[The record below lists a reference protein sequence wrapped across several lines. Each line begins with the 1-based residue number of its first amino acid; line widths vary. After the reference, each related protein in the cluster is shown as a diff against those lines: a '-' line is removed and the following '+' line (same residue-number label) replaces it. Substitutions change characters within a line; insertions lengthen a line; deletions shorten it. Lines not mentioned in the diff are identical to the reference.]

1 MNESGLEYRCMSNR
15 TYTLGVGNVRQ
26 LGRGTNAM
34 KAKDRVTAVFC
45 VNATGTCKVPD
56 LVIGTSKQPH
66 CFRNARCP
74 VPYIDQK
81 KAWMDKN
88 IYKHWWS
95 NIFLPCIRQFT
106 NKKVA
111 LLMDSCSG
119 HDKTCTDPLGQ
130 VECFY
135 FPPNTTSIYQP
146 LDQGIIAVI
155 KKRYKTRML
164 TQLVSAADNFDELQA
179 QAEKIPNGRKGLS
192 YGLLAH
198 VLDAA
203 NLLKAC
209 WDELPASTVSAC

>member
-1 MNESGLEYRCMSNR
+1 
-15 TYTLGVGNVRQ
+15 
-26 LGRGTNAM
+26 
-34 KAKDRVTAVFC
+34 
-45 VNATGTCKVPD
+45 
-56 LVIGTSKQPH
+56 
-66 CFRNARCP
+66 
-74 VPYIDQK
+74 
-81 KAWMDKN
+81 
-88 IYKHWWS
+88 
-95 NIFLPCIRQFT
+95 
-106 NKKVA
+106 
-111 LLMDSCSG
+111 MDSCSG

-192 YGLLAH
+192 YGLPAN

-203 NLLKAC
+203 NLLKAY
-209 WDELPASTVSAC
+209 WEELTASTVSACWRRAKCLEKI

>member
-1 MNESGLEYRCMSNR
+1 MHNHNVIYTIY
-15 TYTLGVGNVRQ
+15 TYLIRWKTIRKVSDSKVTTITRHLGWCIKQHPFCQG
-26 LGRGTNAM
+26 GRGC
-34 KAKDRVTAVFC
+34 RGC
-45 VNATGTCKVPD
+45 H
-56 LVIGTSKQPH
+56 I
-66 CFRNARCP
+66 
-74 VPYIDQK
+74 I
-81 KAWMDKN
+81 
-88 IYKHWWS
+88 
-95 NIFLPCIRQFT
+95 IF
-106 NKKVA
+106 NN
-111 LLMDSCSG
+111 
-119 HDKTCTDPLGQ
+119 KTCTDPLGQ